1 MIGEVSIYGLYVPPL
16 LLLTLAALVVSR
28 LINLVLAKTGFYR
41 VVWHPALFDFSLFVI
56 VLGALTYYTSNMTRD
71 GYDN

>member
-1 MIGEVSIYGLYVPPL
+1 MIGEVSFYGLYLPPL

-28 LINLVLAKTGFYR
+28 LFKLVLARTGFYR

-56 VLGALTYYTSNMTRD
+56 VLGALTYFTR
-71 GYDN
+71 NWS